1 MLPALSRLSVN
12 VLPGGRLRL
21 RCSSRYLRISLLL
34 LEFHHPLKHS
44 RSAVSNARPRLSPGI
59 SHSTYKPT
67 YAPFTPSN
75 SEQRSHPS
83 YYRCCWHEVSRCFL
97 FWYRQI
103 SWILATIPFFPTER
117 ALQPKGLHHSRG
129 VAASGFRP
137 LCKIPHC
144 CLP

>member
-21 RCSSRYLRISLLL
+21 GCSSRYLRISLLL

-44 RSAVSNARPRLSPGI
+44 RSAVSNARPGLSPGI
-59 SHSTYKPT
+59 SHVTYKPA

-75 SEQRSHPS
+75 SEQRLHPS
-83 YYRCCWHEVSRCFL
+83 YYRCCWHEVSRCF
-97 FWYRQI
+97 FFQYRQNYK
-103 SWILATIPFFPTER
+103 LFAGNPFFLAER
-117 ALQPKGLHHSRG
+117 ALQPKSLLHSRG
-129 VAASGFRP
+129 IAASGLRP
-137 LCKIPHC
+137 LCKIPYC